1 MCDDKNCS
9 LKRAIAGGPSL
20 VPVSGSNIHNIKKRN
35 NHKYAD
41 TCLVAI
47 AVHLCKM
54 QNVLHWH
61 GSQIAHVA
69 IFSWRKHP

>member
-54 QNVLHWH
+54 FCIGMGRKLHMWLFFLGENIH
-61 GSQIAHVA
+61 RQ
-69 IFSWRKHP
+69 